1 MFKKIVVGIDGSA
14 HSHRAL
20 EYAHGLAER
29 FGAALW
35 LVHAYP
41 HTSDMLGYDEYEKI
55 VSRREIAGQ
64 KILGEARQAL
74 GQSSVELY
82 EELLEGPP
90 TEAILNV
97 AKIRQVDLIVV
108 GSRGLGS
115 IQEMLLGSVSH
126 QLLHHATCPV
136 LVVR

>member
-1 MFKKIVVGIDGSA
+1 
-14 HSHRAL
+14 
-20 EYAHGLAER
+20 
-29 FGAALW
+29 
-35 LVHAYP
+35 
-41 HTSDMLGYDEYEKI
+41 LGYDEYEKL

-64 KILGEARQAL
+64 EILDKARQAL

-90 TEAILNV
+90 TEAILKV

-115 IQEMLLGSVSH
+115 IQEMLLGGVSH
-126 QLLHHATCPV
+126 QVLHHATCPV

>member
-64 KILGEARQAL
+64 EILDEARQAL
-74 GQSSVELY
+74 GQSSIELY

-90 TEAILNV
+90 TEAILKV

-126 QLLHHATCPV
+126 QVLHHATCPV